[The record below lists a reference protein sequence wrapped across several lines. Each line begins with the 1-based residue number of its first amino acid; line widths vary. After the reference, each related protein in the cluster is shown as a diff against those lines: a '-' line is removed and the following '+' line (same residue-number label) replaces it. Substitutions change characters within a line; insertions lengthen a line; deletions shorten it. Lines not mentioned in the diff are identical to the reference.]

1 MFVRMTRVES
11 SPDELDAAI
20 AHYRD
25 QVASQVKNLPGYLG
39 AALHADR
46 ATLGTRQ
53 SLMMWDN
60 EETLRS
66 SEQTAERLRGQ
77 VGSTGGSRVMD
88 VDRLEVLLQER
99 SGPFKPGAFLR
110 NVDMQGS
117 PDQIDAM
124 VQYIRDQVAPVPTRQ
139 TRVPGGGHDSQPTG
153 RTARGLARFGT
164 ALPNARPASPHCGS
178 FDRKP
183 GRSRA
188 RRK

>member
-25 QVASQVKNLPGYLG
+25 QVANQVKNLPGYLG

-46 ATLGTRQ
+46 ATGTRQ
-53 SLMMWDN
+53 SLMMWDS

-124 VQYIRDQVAPVPTRQ
+124 VQYIREQVAPVLSGN
-139 TRVPGGGHDSQPTG
+139 PGSG
-153 RTARGLARFGT
+153 RW
-164 ALPNARPASPHCGS
+164 P
-178 FDRKP
+178 
-183 GRSRA
+183 
-188 RRK
+188 